1 MKASACQDVDKG
13 FAQCPL
19 AAYVAF
25 KIIDKN
31 KAVFSS

>member
-1 MKASACQDVDKG
+1 MKASACHDIDKG
-13 FAQCPL
+13 FAQHPL
-19 AAYVAF
+19 TAYVAF